1 MDRET
6 LIRRQCGRHDGQE
19 EHDKPDACPR
29 EDRNHKPSL
38 FEGFAVLLGE
48 AVNAAGERVVSKLRT
63 PEGYTLTAMT
73 SLETVRRV
81 LSGEV

>member
-1 MDRET
+1 
-6 LIRRQCGRHDGQE
+6 
-19 EHDKPDACPR
+19 
-29 EDRNHKPSL
+29 
-38 FEGFAVLLGE
+38 EGFAVLLGE

-81 LSGEV
+81 LSGEVTPGFQTPSSAFGADYITEFDGCIRQDLNN